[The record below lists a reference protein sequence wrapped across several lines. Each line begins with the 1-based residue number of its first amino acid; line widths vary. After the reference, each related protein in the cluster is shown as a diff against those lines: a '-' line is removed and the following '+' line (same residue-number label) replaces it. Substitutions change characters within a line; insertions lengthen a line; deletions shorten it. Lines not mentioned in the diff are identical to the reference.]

1 MLDETEEK
9 LDSMKPVKRIPL
21 LIKRTIDLLLSIPL
35 LILFAPLFL
44 ILGIII
50 KWESKGP
57 IFFRQNRLGYYG

>member
-44 ILGIII
+44 ILGIIFSP
-50 KWESKGP
+50 K
-57 IFFRQNRLGYYG
+57 R